1 MKAISIEDE
10 MDKFKSHLA
19 KMSILNSQLNPN
31 QLSEIHLQLKKLKM
45 ETTESII

>member
-19 KMSILNSQLNPN
+19 KMSILNSQLNLISYQKFIYN
-31 QLSEIHLQLKKLKM
+31 
-45 ETTESII
+45 